1 MSHAVVMQVKLPE
14 GVSPEER
21 ERVLNEQIIPN
32 AKKQSGFQKGVWMRS
47 ADNTGVGMVVFD
59 TDEHARAAV
68 SNLQPPPGGPVV
80 TSCAVYEI
88 RAEA

>member
-47 ADNTGVGMVVFD
+47 ADNTGVGDGCVR
-59 TDEHARAAV
+59 HR
-68 SNLQPPPGGPVV
+68 
-80 TSCAVYEI
+80 
-88 RAEA
+88 